1 MDFDVMLRWH
11 FFSRCL
17 QKKEDEMTEYITKA
31 TNEQAEAEAEIREKG
46 HRIAEYQN
54 MVKHL

>member
-1 MDFDVMLRWH
+1 
-11 FFSRCL
+11 
-17 QKKEDEMTEYITKA
+17 MTEYMTKV
-31 TNEQAEAEAEIREKG
+31 TNEQAEAEAEIGKKG